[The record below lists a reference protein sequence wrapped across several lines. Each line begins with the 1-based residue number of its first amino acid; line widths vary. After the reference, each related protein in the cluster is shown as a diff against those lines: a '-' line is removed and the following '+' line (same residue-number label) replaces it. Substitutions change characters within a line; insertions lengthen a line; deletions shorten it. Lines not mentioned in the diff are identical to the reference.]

1 MKELMKAFRKDINR
15 LNGGW
20 GRKLLNI
27 SFWIILNYRI
37 SNFFYYKKLFIISKF
52 FWLFNRIVFTVDIDP
67 GAKLAG
73 GLRLVHPMCI
83 VVGRE
88 VNSLGRLTLYQS
100 TTLGGSNFKEAIH
113 NGMIIKQPYIYDNVI
128 IYTAAVII
136 GPIIIG
142 KNSVI
147 STNSTITKNVP
158 ENSVMFGVNKVKI
171 NELN

>member
-1 MKELMKAFRKDINR
+1 MKKLMSAFRQDISR
-15 LNGGW
+15 LDGGW

-37 SNFFYYKKLFIISKF
+37 SNFFYYKNLFFISKF
-52 FWLFNRIVFTVDIDP
+52 FWLVNRIIFTVDIDP

-73 GLRLVHPMCI
+73 GLKLIHPMCI

-88 VNSLGRLTLYQS
+88 VNSRGRLTLYQS

-113 NGMIIKQPYIYDNVI
+113 NGITIKQPYIYDNVI
-128 IYTAAVII
+128 IYTASVVI

-142 KNSVI
+142 ANSVI

-158 ENSVMFGVNKVKI
+158 DNSIMFGVNNVK
-171 NELN
+171 N